1 MKKCQIYQERFIEAL
16 YGELENTDLEV
27 LNQHLAECETCRA
40 EFEEMKS
47 TMGTLA
53 KYERTEPAATYW
65 TAYWQRLEQRMA
77 GKRFN
82 IPERFARLK
91 QAIDWLPGWTYQLAG
106 AMAVL
111 LLGIYIGY
119 LSFGQS
125 NPPEQ
130 PFSGRQIDNVRLNLT
145 RQEASDYLERSK
157 ILLLGI
163 VNLDQSDK
171 TMSLDFTH
179 QQKVSRELLDVTADL
194 KRKIQGTKH
203 QRLQMLIADLEMILL
218 QIANQEHEFDTPA
231 IDVITSGVNNQA
243 ILFKINLE
251 EMLLD
256 ADKSTHNNNQKKFDN
271 EI

>member
-16 YGELENTDLEV
+16 YGELESKDFKS
-27 LNQHLAECETCRA
+27 LNQHLAGCESCRA
-40 EFEEMKS
+40 EFDEMKS
-47 TMGTLA
+47 TMGSLA
-53 KYERTEPAATYW
+53 KYERTEPDATYW

-82 IPERFARLK
+82 ISERFARLK
-91 QAIDWLPGWTYQLAG
+91 QALDWLPGWTYQLAG

-125 NPPEQ
+125 DRSEQ
-130 PFSGRQIDNVRLNLT
+130 QLSGKQVNNVQLNLT

-171 TMSLDFTH
+171 TMSLDFAH

-194 KRKIQGTKH
+194 KQKIQGTKH

-218 QIANQEHEFDTPA
+218 QIANQEQEFDTPA

-256 ADKSTHNNNQKKFDN
+256 ADKSIKNDNYKKLDKK
-271 EI
+271 I